1 MESPQSLGPEA
12 RAAPQRPGWAVSRGP
27 ALPRGTSKLGH
38 SPADGAAPMPDG
50 PLTQLS
56 LGLQMA
62 AGPEPGE
69 ARYSVP
75 TCGLE

>member
-1 MESPQSLGPEA
+1 
-12 RAAPQRPGWAVSRGP
+12 
-27 ALPRGTSKLGH
+27 
-38 SPADGAAPMPDG
+38 MPDG

-62 AGPEPGE
+62 ARPEPGE